1 LRLSIQPV
9 EAGLSAIPHEGDRLG
24 RFEIIRRLGK
34 GGMGIVYLA
43 RDTSLD
49 TEVVL
54 KLLLPN
60 MTAGGDIDR
69 FKRELLVARRIS
81 HPAVCRLFD
90 IHEEE
95 GFHFISMEYIQGK
108 TLQDVI
114 RDEGPLEV
122 ERALRLILAALD
134 GVAAAHDID
143 IIHRDL
149 KPGNIMVAKDDKVS
163 ILDFGLSKAL
173 DLASITV
180 TNVRVGTVQYM
191 SPEVF
196 QNNQANLQSDLY
208 SLGVVLYECLT
219 KHLPFKGYDMV
230 SIGKA
235 AAAGNWLPPRVV
247 NPDIPPAVEK
257 LMSRALEPSPQ
268 KRFKSTG
275 DFKKAVSAVL
285 AEIAP
290 PKTDSPPPPP
300 DRDSKIEDSVLEVF
314 GNPSYSEVLRARVR
328 NTTILF
334 SDIVAIT
341 EYFEK
346 HGDVSGTKRIQC
358 QNDLLFPVVKRYKGE
373 VIKTVGDAIMAC
385 FDTAED
391 GVGAAI
397 GMQRALEKYNESLKE
412 SEEKLNVR
420 IGLNSGESIFE
431 SRDIFGDVVNV
442 AARICAQAQ
451 GGQILISTA
460 TRETLHPERHPTTFH
475 SKVTLKGK
483 SIPQKL
489 YAVHWGPD
497 LLEEPELTGAQVP
510 RPALTKQPAA
520 GLFSKKQLL
529 VIAGGALTGLL
540 AVIIAFALSSSGD
553 NPSPTPPEPL
563 TAPVTSK
570 DIVPVPGDS
579 QPSSQSEGARVP
591 DPVAA
596 PEPLPEPEPETD
608 PLLAESDL
616 EPEPVVL
623 KTNQPK
629 EYIKKYQSLR
639 KSIRIAMRKK
649 GIITGDNPRL
659 DLERRKMR
667 SLWKKSRHQ
676 AALKAGR
683 RARSLLKK
691 ITVDR
696 ALVKSKLLRFNRLFD
711 QIGDAGKKRM
721 VSGLARKIMEA
732 YDSGKYRDANDLLN
746 RAIRIMKTS

>member
-1 LRLSIQPV
+1 MST
-9 EAGLSAIPHEGDRLG
+9 IPQAGDRLG
-24 RFEIIRRLGK
+24 RFEIVRRLGK

-43 RDTSLD
+43 KDTSLD

-54 KLLLPN
+54 KLLLPH
-60 MTAGGDIDR
+60 MTEGGDIDR

-81 HPAVCRLFD
+81 HPAVSRLFD

-95 GFHFISMEYIQGK
+95 GFHFISMEYIPGK

-114 RDEGPLEV
+114 RDEAPLEP
-122 ERALRLILAALD
+122 ERALRLMLAALD
-134 GVAAAHDID
+134 GLAAAHDIG

-149 KPGNIMVAKDDKVS
+149 KPGNIMVTKDDRIS

-173 DLASITV
+173 DLASITQ

-196 QNNQANLQSDLY
+196 KNKEANQQSDLY

-235 AAAGNWLPPRVV
+235 AEAGNWLPPRVV
-247 NPDIPPAVEK
+247 NPDIPPAVEQ
-257 LMSRALEPSPQ
+257 LMSRALEPALQ

-275 DFKKAVSAVL
+275 DFKQAVDAVL

-290 PKTDSPPPPP
+290 QTEKLPTPPP
-300 DRDSKIEDSVLEVF
+300 DRESKIEDSVLEVF

-346 HGDVSGTKRIQC
+346 HGDVSGTKRIQR
-358 QNDLLFPVVKRYKGE
+358 QNDLLFPVVERYNGE

-385 FDTAED
+385 FDSAED

-397 GMQRALEKYNESLKE
+397 GMQRALEKYNESVE
-412 SEEKLNVR
+412 SQDEKLDVR

-442 AARICAQAQ
+442 AARICAQAR
-451 GGQILISTA
+451 GGQILISSA

-475 SKVTLKGK
+475 SKVGLKGK
-483 SIPQKL
+483 SVPQKL

-497 LLEEPELTGAQVP
+497 LMEVMEPTGLDLAPVSKDEP
-510 RPALTKQPAA
+510 
-520 GLFSKKQLL
+520 GLFSKKLLL
-529 VIAGGALTGLL
+529 VIAGGALTGIL
-540 AVIIAFALSSSGD
+540 AVVIAFALSSSD
-553 NPSPTPPEPL
+553 NTIPPQPEPL
-563 TAPVTSK
+563 TEPVPAK
-570 DIVPVPGDS
+570 DIVPVP
-579 QPSSQSEGARVP
+579 ARVP
-591 DPVAA
+591 VSDPVVV
-596 PEPLPEPEPETD
+596 EEPEPESD
-608 PLLAESDL
+608 PLLAEGDL
-616 EPEPVVL
+616 DPEPIVEE
-623 KTNQPK
+623 TGEPD
-629 EYIKKYQSLR
+629 EHIKKYQSLR
-639 KSIRIAMRKK
+639 KSIRVAMRKK
-649 GIITGDNPRL
+649 GIITGDNLRL
-659 DLERRKMR
+659 DKERRKMR
-667 SLWKKSRHQ
+667 SLWKKSRHR

-691 ITVDR
+691 IDVDR
-696 ALVKSKLLRFNRLFD
+696 YLVKSKLLRFNRLFD
-711 QIGDAGKKRM
+711 QIGDTRKKRQ

-732 YDSGKYRDANDLLN
+732 YDSGKYRDANALLN
-746 RAIRIMKTS
+746 QAIRIMKTS

>member
-1 LRLSIQPV
+1 LRLALQPV
-9 EAGLSAIPHEGDRLG
+9 EAGLHTIPSEGDRLG
-24 RFEIIRRLGK
+24 RFEIKRRLGK

-43 RDTSLD
+43 RDTTLD

-54 KLLLPN
+54 KLLLPH

-90 IHEEE
+90 IHEEA
-95 GFHFISMEYIQGK
+95 GFHFISMEYIPGK
-108 TLQDVI
+108 TLEDVI
-114 RDEGPLEV
+114 RDEAPLEA
-122 ERALRLILAALD
+122 ERALRLILAALE
-134 GVAAAHDID
+134 GIAAAHDID

-149 KPGNIMVAKDDKVS
+149 KPGNIMVSGDDKVS

-196 QNNQANLQSDLY
+196 QNNEANRQSDLY

-230 SIGKA
+230 TIGRA
-235 AAAGNWLPPRVV
+235 AAAGNWLPPRLV
-247 NPDIPPAVEK
+247 NPDIPQVVER
-257 LMSRALEPSPQ
+257 LMSRALEPSLH

-275 DFKKAVSAVL
+275 EFKQAVNAVL

-290 PKTDSPPPPP
+290 EKEAPPAD
-300 DRDSKIEDSVLEVF
+300 DRESRISDSVKEVF

-341 EYFEK
+341 EYFDK

-358 QNDLLFPVVKRYKGE
+358 QNDLLFPVVQRYKGE

-397 GMQRALEKYNESLKE
+397 GMQRALERYNESVEKTD
-412 SEEKLNVR
+412 EKLNVR

-442 AARICAQAQ
+442 AARICAQAR
-451 GGQILISTA
+451 GGQILISSA
-460 TRETLHPERHPTTFH
+460 TRSALHPERHPTTFH
-475 SKVTLKGK
+475 SKVSLKGK

-489 YAVHWGPD
+489 YAVHWHPE
-497 LLEEPELTGAQVP
+497 LAEEPEPTGLDVP
-510 RPALTKQPAA
+510 PVKKPKPRAL
-520 GLFSKKQLL
+520 LFSRKQLL
-529 VIAGGALTGLL
+529 ILAGGALTGIL
-540 AVIIAFALSSSGD
+540 AAIIALALSSGD
-553 NPSPTPPEPL
+553 DSRVSPAPETL
-563 TAPVTSK
+563 TAPVPAK
-570 DIVPVPGDS
+570 DILPP
-579 QPSSQSEGARVP
+579 
-591 DPVAA
+591 
-596 PEPLPEPEPETD
+596 PEPVVSTEPEPELEPEPEPESD
-608 PLLAESDL
+608 PLLAESDQDPAPIAV
-616 EPEPVVL
+616 E
-623 KTNQPK
+623 TSQPGDHVQ
-629 EYIKKYQSLR
+629 KYTSLR
-639 KSIRIAMRKK
+639 KSIRLAMRNK
-649 GIITGDNPRL
+649 GIITGDIPRL
-659 DLERRKMR
+659 DQERRKMR

-683 RARSLLKK
+683 RARSMLKK

-711 QIGDAGKKRM
+711 QIDDAGKKKQ

-732 YDSGKYRDANDLLN
+732 YDSGKYRDANALLN
-746 RAIRIMKTS
+746 QAIRIMKTS

>member
-1 LRLSIQPV
+1 
-9 EAGLSAIPHEGDRLG
+9 
-24 RFEIIRRLGK
+24 
-34 GGMGIVYLA
+34 MGIVYLA
-43 RDTSLD
+43 KDTSLD

-54 KLLLPN
+54 KLLMPH
-60 MTAGGDIDR
+60 MTEGGDIDR

-81 HPAVCRLFD
+81 HPSVCRLFD
-90 IHEEE
+90 FHEEDD
-95 GFHFISMEYIQGK
+95 FRFISMEYIQGK
-108 TLQDVI
+108 TLQDLI
-114 RDEGPLEV
+114 RDEAPLPS
-122 ERALRLILAALD
+122 ERAIRLILRACD
-134 GVAAAHDID
+134 GVAAAHDIG

-149 KPGNIMVAKDDKVS
+149 KPGNIMVTGEGKVS

-196 QNNQANLQSDLY
+196 KNKEANKQSDIY

-247 NPDIPPAVEK
+247 NPDIPPVVEK
-257 LMSRALEPSPQ
+257 LMSRALEPSLG
-268 KRFKSTG
+268 KRFKSIVE
-275 DFKKAVSAVL
+275 FMKALSFVL
-285 AEIAP
+285 GEISEEKPAE
-290 PKTDSPPPPP
+290 KPP
-300 DRDSKIEDSVLEVF
+300 DSERESKIEDSVVEVF

-346 HGDVSGTKRIQC
+346 HGDISGTKRIQC
-358 QNDLLFPVVKRYKGE
+358 QNDLLFPVVERYKGE

-397 GMQRALEKYNESLKE
+397 GMQRALEKYNESVKNP
-412 SEEKLNVR
+412 EEKLHVR
-420 IGLNSGESIFE
+420 IGLNSGDSIFE
-431 SRDIFGDVVNV
+431 NRDIFGDVVNV
-442 AARICAQAQ
+442 AARICAQAK
-451 GGQILISTA
+451 GGQILISSV
-460 TRETLHPERHPTTFH
+460 TRETLHPERHPATFH
-475 SKVTLKGK
+475 SKVSLKGK

-489 YAVHWGPD
+489 YAVHWGPE
-497 LLEEPELTGAQVP
+497 LVEEPEPTGLGVP
-510 RPALTKQPAA
+510 RPKTGEEPAVDP
-520 GLFSKKQLL
+520 GLFSRKQLL

-540 AVIIAFALSSSGD
+540 VVIIAFALSSGGND
-553 NPSPTPPEPL
+553 TAPADPEPL
-563 TAPVTSK
+563 TAPVPAK
-570 DIVPVPGDS
+570 DIVPVPV
-579 QPSSQSEGARVP
+579 PARVPVP
-591 DPVAA
+591 DPVAVRV
-596 PEPLPEPEPETD
+596 PEPESD
-608 PLLAESDL
+608 PLLAEIDLDPEPIVL
-616 EPEPVVL
+616 EPD
-623 KTNQPK
+623 QPD
-629 EYIKKYQSLR
+629 ETAKKYQSLR
-639 KSIRIAMRKK
+639 KSIRVAMRKK

-659 DLERRKMR
+659 DKERRKMR
-667 SLWKKSRHQ
+667 NLWKKSRHQ

-691 ITVDR
+691 IDVDR
-696 ALVKSKLLRFNRLFD
+696 YLVKSKLLRFNRLFD
-711 QIGDAGKKRM
+711 QIGDTTKKRK

-732 YDSGKYRDANDLLN
+732 YDSGKYRDANALLN
-746 RAIRIMKTS
+746 QAIRIMKTS